1 VGTAREL
8 DTDRL
13 LLEAKDERVSSVCS
27 VAEMIGA
34 WKKPQIV
41 YEGGRGGVVIGAAG
55 RDGRGG
61 AEGTRRRRTG
71 QGEPGADAR
80 PGHVDGR
87 DRGRG

>member
-1 VGTAREL
+1 M
-8 DTDRL
+8 
-13 LLEAKDERVSSVCS
+13 EAKDERVSFVCS

-41 YEGGRGGVVIGAAG
+41 YEGGRGGVVIGAG
-55 RDGRGG
+55 GRGG
-61 AEGTRRRRTG
+61 QRRSHGGEGKERGGGRETG
-71 QGEPGADAR
+71 QPQGGADAR